1 MKVFLTGHKGYV
13 GNMMTKLLLKENFEV
28 IGCDLE
34 YYPQNFKNN
43 NFSNVQS
50 LKKDIRTITRD
61 DLKGCSAII
70 HLAALSND
78 PLGEINPS
86 LTDDIN
92 FLATIRLANLA
103 KKAGINKFIYSSSCS
118 AYGVNEDTV
127 DENSSLEPLTA
138 YSKSKLNSELEL
150 LKLKN
155 NDFSPIILRNATAYG
170 ISSNLR
176 LDLVVNNLVCAA
188 FTTGKV
194 RLLSDGTAWRPLL
207 HVEDMSN
214 AFLTC
219 LNSPDSKV
227 SGEIFNVG
235 SNDDN
240 YTVRE
245 IAEKVERIVP
255 NSKIEY
261 SENANKDSRSYKVNF
276 DKISNELNFKTKW
289 TLNKGI
295 EDIYEKMKEENI
307 SLDDL
312 HDKKFYRV
320 KYLKY
325 LLDEGKINKNL
336 EIK

>member
-1 MKVFLTGHKGYV
+1 MKVFVTGHKGYV
-13 GNMMTKLLLKENFEV
+13 GNAMTKLLLEENFEV
-28 IGCDLE
+28 VGCDLE
-34 YYPQNFKNN
+34 YYPQNFIKND
-43 NFSNVQS
+43 FSNVKS
-50 LKKDIRTITRD
+50 IKKDIRNITTD

-92 FLATIRLANLA
+92 FLATIRLAKLA
-103 KKAGINKFIYSSSCS
+103 KEAGINKFIYSSSCS

-138 YSKSKLNSELEL
+138 YAKSKVNSELEL

-155 NDFSPIILRNATAYG
+155 DNFSPVILRNATAYG

-219 LNSPDSKV
+219 LNETDSKV

-245 IAEKVERIVP
+245 IAEKVEHIVP

-276 DKISNELNFKTKW
+276 DKISNKLNFKTKW

-295 EDIYEKMKEENI
+295 EDIFNNMKEENI
-307 SLDDL
+307 SVDDL
-312 HDKKFYRV
+312 NDKKFYRV

-336 EIK
+336 EIQ